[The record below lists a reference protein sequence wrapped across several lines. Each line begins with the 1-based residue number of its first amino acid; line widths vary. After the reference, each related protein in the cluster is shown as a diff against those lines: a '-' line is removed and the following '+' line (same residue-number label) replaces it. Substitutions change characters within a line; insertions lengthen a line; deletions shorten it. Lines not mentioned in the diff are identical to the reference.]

1 MNKQDVTRPRI
12 LVVDDEQPVRELLVE
27 ILGGDHECDS
37 AGSAETALQ
46 MIAATEYAVMISDI
60 DMPGMS
66 GIDMVP
72 SVLSVS
78 PNTVILLI
86 SGNLSIDY
94 SVQAIRLGAFDYLT
108 KPFELDFV
116 ELSVRRAI
124 DHHRLL
130 AGKKQHEAD
139 PEVPLK
145 QRIISAEPKPTAV
158 SKKSWR
164 SSNQRT
170 MSQPVFPGFG
180 GTSLESQ

>member
-1 MNKQDVTRPRI
+1 MNEQDVTRLRI

-27 ILGGDHECDS
+27 ILGGDHECESADS
-37 AGSAETALQ
+37 AEAALQ
-46 MIAATEYAVMISDI
+46 MIAATEYAVVISDI
-60 DMPGMS
+60 DMPGTS

-94 SVQAIRLGAFDYLT
+94 SVQAIRVGAFDYIT

-130 AGKKQHEAD
+130 VGKKQYETD
-139 PEVPLK
+139 LEPVE
-145 QRIISAEPKPTAV
+145 QRSSSATPKPTGS
-158 SKKSWR
+158 SKKSLR
-164 SSNQRT
+164 EPSNPWPVA
-170 MSQPVFPGFG
+170 QPLLPGFS
-180 GTSLESQ
+180 GTILGS